1 MGFSVMRIKRYI
13 VVSAVL
19 LSATAVWAE
28 SAGSLLSRARK
39 EPKPAARVQLLT
51 KALAKDSHLVNA
63 YHYRGDAY
71 LELGKTD
78 FAIKDYTRTIELRP
92 KDPFRYYARGLA
104 YLQQKKYALAQ
115 SDFSKAILLK
125 PSYADFYLGRARAY
139 GGLEKYENA
148 LADYR
153 TYQKKSSRPEDLSR
167 ELIPVYL
174 GAFRYDDAQTSVDK
188 VLETGDDSAE
198 VHYWQGRL
206 LAGKDRVDEA
216 ISSYSKAINR
226 DVSYAVAYR
235 YRGDLF
241 KEIGDYEAAAD
252 DYTQLIQ
259 LQPEALF
266 YNKRGLTYEAMKD
279 FRAAAQD
286 YTHAIEMSPN
296 WAVPYNNRGFAKMNL
311 QEWAGA
317 KADLEK
323 AVALDAS
330 APTPYVNL
338 AGLYW
343 TWKKNS
349 NKMYEYL
356 SKAQR
361 HHFKNA
367 DMLFNENQK
376 GWLFKDINQTKRF
389 RSAFSK

>member
-1 MGFSVMRIKRYI
+1 MLFAT
-13 VVSAVL
+13 SA
-19 LSATAVWAE
+19 WAE
-28 SAGSLLSRARK
+28 TAGALLVRARK
-39 EPKPAARVQLLT
+39 ESKPATRVQLLT
-51 KALAKDSHLVNA
+51 KALAQNSHLVDA
-63 YHYRGDAY
+63 YHYRADAY
-71 LELGKTD
+71 VELGKLD
-78 FAIKDYTRTIELRP
+78 LALKDYTRTIELRP

-104 YLQQKKYALAQ
+104 YMQQNKYALAQ

-125 PSYADFYLGRARAY
+125 PAYANFYLGRARAY
-139 GGLEKYENA
+139 SGLEKYESA

-153 TYQKKSSRPEDLSR
+153 TYQKKASRPEDLSR

-174 GAFRYDDAQTSVDK
+174 GAYRYETAQEK
-188 VLETGDDSAE
+188 VAQLLEKGDDSAE

-206 LAGKDRVDEA
+206 LAGKNQVDEA

-226 DVSYAVAYR
+226 DVSYAPAYR

-241 KEIGDYEAAAD
+241 KEMGDYEAAAE
-252 DYTQLIQ
+252 DYTQLVA

-266 YNKRGLTYEAMKD
+266 YNKRGLTYEAMKK
-279 FRAAAQD
+279 FKTAAQD
-286 YTHAIEMSPN
+286 YTHAIALAPQ

-311 QEWAGA
+311 RDWAGA

-323 AVALDAS
+323 AIALDAS

-338 AGLYW
+338 AGVYW

-356 SKAQR
+356 SKALQ
-361 HHFKNA
+361 HHFKNTEA
-367 DMLFNENQK
+367 LYNEEQK
-376 GWLFKDINQTKRF
+376 GWLFKNINKTARF
-389 RSAFSK
+389 RSTFSK